1 MASAGQ
7 PIDVVTVFDR
17 LADKAEEAGGLA
29 YLNSLAQYVPSAANI
44 RRYAEIVRERAVL
57 RKLAAAADEIATSA
71 FNPQGKTVEKL
82 VDEAQMLLAKLAE
95 VKASANRSTSTNRWR
110 NTWRCCRT

>member
-29 YLNSLAQYVPSAANI
+29 YLNSLAQCVPSA
-44 RRYAEIVRERAVL
+44 RRTS
-57 RKLAAAADEIATSA
+57 AAMPKSCVSALCCASWLPRADEIATSA
-71 FNPQGKTVEKL
+71 FNLQGKTVENWLTK
-82 VDEAQMLLAKLAE
+82 
-95 VKASANRSTSTNRWR
+95 R
-110 NTWRCCRT
+110 RCCWRSWPK